1 MLIYNYKKEFIGIDE
16 KDLKTL
22 GLETLA
28 QLQAEATDF
37 ADLFVKTPGY
47 VHNFQHVHWIDYVS
61 CADSTEHPR
70 VIINVNNHVFKSDV
84 SITTAYLA
92 DNPIEKA
99 YFIHLNHLRILTD
112 SEKGTISVDR
122 LDRPSQQT
130 ATTPEPISF
139 PTEAETPILSET
151 APAHEI
157 LEDEYDSGLT
167 DYEELPVHVDESPLD
182 VGDLSVDDVIDDSF
196 ELHPELASTE
206 AVESEFPTSIEIP
219 ESIEVEE
226 STEPVAVET
235 PVKQTIPAAGTM
247 HLDPEL
253 EKIINSGYVYNPQ
266 IASDELGLPLDLI
279 EEFIEDF
286 ISQAKEFKSE
296 LYGALDEGDVD
307 TVKILSHKLK
317 GVAANLRIE
326 DALEVLTT
334 INTTGDLNI
343 IKKNLDAFY
352 MIIAKLAGEEI
363 NLDSGTP
370 QEMHEEEEE
379 LTLDFKDEPEEEIG
393 TADEEFND
401 KLELPTEA
409 DDAIISIADD
419 DVPEQIDIPELADD
433 NFIAHEEVAIDLADE
448 IQSESTEFDF
458 QEPISLEDDTTQEP
472 ESVQTYSKEQIA
484 QEIGL
489 DTESLHELLEDFQTE
504 AKDIIA
510 TMKTAL
516 QNSDLDLLKAQ
527 ANQLKGMSNNIRF
540 TELSN
545 ALQELLNIE
554 NVDDAFNMISRV
566 EELLEQISSE
576 D

>member
-1 MLIYNYKKEFIGIDE
+1 MLIYNYKKEFIGIDQ

-22 GLETLA
+22 GMETLA
-28 QLQAEATDF
+28 QLQTEATDF

-47 VHNFQHVHWIDYVS
+47 VHNFQHVHWIDYIS

-70 VIINVNNHVFKSDV
+70 VIISVKNNLFKADV

-99 YFIHLNHLRILTD
+99 YVVQLNHLRVLTD
-112 SEKGTISVDR
+112 AEKNTISTDL
-122 LDRPSQQT
+122 LDRPVQQT
-130 ATTPEPISF
+130 TTPPEPISF
-139 PTEAETPILSET
+139 PSEVETPELTEIP
-151 APAHEI
+151 PAHEI
-157 LEDEYDSGLT
+157 LEDEYDSALAE
-167 DYEELPVHVDESPLD
+167 YEAPTEIEETPLD
-182 VGDLSVDDVIDDSF
+182 VGDLSVDNVVDESF
-196 ELHPELASTE
+196 DLHPELALTEKPEPVPSTS
-206 AVESEFPTSIEIP
+206 VEIP
-219 ESIEVEE
+219 ESIDIEE
-226 STEPVAVET
+226 HLEPAVAEEPVKKAPTAVS
-235 PVKQTIPAAGTM
+235 VM
-247 HLDPEL
+247 NLDPEL

-296 LYGALDEGDVD
+296 LYDALDEGDVD

-334 INTTGDLNI
+334 INTTADLNI

-352 MIIAKLAGEEI
+352 IIIAKLAGEEI
-363 NLDSGTP
+363 NLENGVP
-370 QEMHEEEEE
+370 QEAHEDEEE
-379 LTLDFKDEPEEEIG
+379 LTLDFKDEPENTLNI
-393 TADEEFND
+393 ADEDFNE
-401 KLELPTEA
+401 KLELHDENNEP
-409 DDAIISIADD
+409 ISIADD

-433 NFIAHEEVAIDLADE
+433 NFVVHDEVAIDLADDIE
-448 IQSESTEFDF
+448 SESTEFDF
-458 QEPISLEDDTTQEP
+458 QEPVLVEDAALQDTDSAP
-472 ESVQTYSKEQIA
+472 KYSKEQIA
-484 QEIGL
+484 KEIGL
-489 DTESLHELLEDFQTE
+489 DAESLHELLEDFQTE
-504 AKDIIA
+504 AQDIIA

-540 TELSN
+540 TELSS
-545 ALQELLNIE
+545 AAQSLSAIE
-554 NVDDAFNMISRV
+554 NVDDAFNMVSRL
-566 EELLEQISSE
+566 EELLEQIAIE